1 MKLLNGMCVFGA
13 NLPARRA
20 SFSKQK
26 SIYYVNYVHSLCS
39 SSSLYHYPHIHK
51 TNHRLAM
58 SDPGLGM
65 KSLVK

>member
-26 SIYYVNYVHSLCS
+26 SLSIMLITFIPYAHPH
-39 SSSLYHYPHIHK
+39 HYTLIHTYTK
-51 TNHRLAM
+51 LITVWQCQIR
-58 SDPGLGM
+58 D
-65 KSLVK
+65 